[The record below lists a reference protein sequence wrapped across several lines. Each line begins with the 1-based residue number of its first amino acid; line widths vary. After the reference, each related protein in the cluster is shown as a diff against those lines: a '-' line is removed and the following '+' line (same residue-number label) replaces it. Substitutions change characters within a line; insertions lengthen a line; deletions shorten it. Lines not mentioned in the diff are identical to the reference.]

1 MKKFILIT
9 SLCLGAALTAPAA
22 LYSSTYNS
30 GFENGGNIPDGNVS
44 PWSDTRTV
52 SGIAEPSIA
61 TVSVWLNV
69 SGGFN
74 GDLYGY
80 LSYNGMLVPLLNRAG
95 VGTGNAFGYADAGL
109 NVEFTDTAVNNIH
122 LYQAVGGYS
131 IAGGATW
138 QPDGRTI
145 NPVTSLPSA
154 FDAAGTVT
162 LGAFNGMNPNGD
174 WTLVLADVSSGGG
187 QATVQSWGLEIQAVP
202 EPVHIALGVFG
213 GLFAAVQLACLLR
226 RRKAN

>member
-9 SLCLGAALTAPAA
+9 SLCLGAALTAPAT
-22 LYSSTYNS
+22 LYSSTYS
-30 GFENGGNIPDGNVS
+30 FENGVNIPDGNVS
-44 PWSDTRTV
+44 PWSDTRTL

-109 NVEFTDTAVNNIH
+109 NVKFTDTADNNIH
-122 LYQAVGGYS
+122 FYQAVWGS

-138 QPDGRTI
+138 QPDVRTI
-145 NPVTSLPSA
+145 NPVTSSPSA
-154 FDAAGTVT
+154 FDAPGTVT
-162 LGAFNGMNPNGD
+162 LGAFSGMNPNGD

-187 QATVQSWGLEIQAVP
+187 QATVQSWGLDIAAVP